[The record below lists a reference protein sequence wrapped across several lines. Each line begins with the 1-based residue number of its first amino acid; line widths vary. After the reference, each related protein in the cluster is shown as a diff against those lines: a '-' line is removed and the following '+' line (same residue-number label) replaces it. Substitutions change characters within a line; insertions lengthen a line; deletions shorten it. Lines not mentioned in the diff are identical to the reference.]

1 MQSKEMQGFGK
12 PTDVG
17 QYKAQLTGYSPHQ
30 DCSVQY
36 ARYWT
41 LYLFICVYHTL
52 YGADRPLYF
61 RTLHTYYC
69 RVIYTDCT
77 YGTTLVSLRAVR
89 SSHM

>member
-1 MQSKEMQGFGK
+1 MNNNVSSSDTTDKEGNNYNPEEMQSKEMQGFGK

-52 YGADRPLYF
+52 YGAERLPPVL
-61 RTLHTYYC
+61 
-69 RVIYTDCT
+69 
-77 YGTTLVSLRAVR
+77 
-89 SSHM
+89 

>member
-1 MQSKEMQGFGK
+1 MQGFGK

-41 LYLFICVYHTL
+41 LYFFICVYHTL
-52 YGADRPLYF
+52 YGADCPLYF
-61 RTLHTYYC
+61 RTLHTLII
-69 RVIYTDCT
+69 VVLIIQIAPTAQ
-77 YGTTLVSLRAVR
+77 LRYL
-89 SSHM
+89 